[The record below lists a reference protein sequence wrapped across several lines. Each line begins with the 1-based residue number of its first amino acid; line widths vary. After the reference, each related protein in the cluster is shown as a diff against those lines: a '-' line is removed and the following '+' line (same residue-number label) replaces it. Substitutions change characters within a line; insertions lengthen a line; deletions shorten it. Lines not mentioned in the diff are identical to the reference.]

1 MAYRNSQ
8 SSSVFQV
15 FTLNPLP
22 YPVLIILSVI
32 SIFLGIS
39 WYYNYEDVIEE
50 TEEQIGWVVKASPVV
65 ILIIV
70 QWLSTIENP
79 ERFFASSPYERR
91 RRTHSLPSEGAQP
104 WIVAAII
111 VLLLVMVSYQS
122 TFQDGWLIS

>member
-8 SSSVFQV
+8 SSYIFQV

-39 WYYNYEDVIEE
+39 WYYSYEDVLEE
-50 TEEQIGWVVKASPVV
+50 AEEQISWVVKASPIVL
-65 ILIIV
+65 LIIV

-79 ERFFASSPYERR
+79 ERFFAGSPYDRQ
-91 RRTHSLPSEGAQP
+91 RRTRNIPSEGAQP
-104 WIVAAII
+104 WIVAGII
-111 VLLLVMVSYQS
+111 VVLLVMVSYQS